1 MVSTLLSIF
10 WRAPPSSAWD
20 DVAWTS
26 SLAAA
31 FRFTRAIAQL
41 EVGDH
46 GTMPG
51 RPLAIDVEP
60 QCLDVLLPHI
70 VEKLDVAT
78 RHLRRSELHKGFVY
92 LRGWLPVP
100 I

>member
-1 MVSTLLSIF
+1 
-10 WRAPPSSAWD
+10 
-20 DVAWTS
+20 
-26 SLAAA
+26 
-31 FRFTRAIAQL
+31 
-41 EVGDH
+41 
-46 GTMPG
+46 
-51 RPLAIDVEP
+51 LAIDVEP